1 MKLRDKLHIDIEE
14 FFSTGKFDHL
24 KLGKSKEWVI
34 NNFPDP
40 DGYDDEE
47 DILND
52 DIWTYGNVELHF
64 YKEEL
69 VLIYSEGITN
79 LNGGD
84 SIDIRKGILGSDRE
98 CDLNRIMSYLN
109 QRHIDFRKK
118 THNVGSYSIDLILE
132 SGVKLAFQL
141 EQNDIEGHEMFL
153 ERCKTTNQDD
163 FKLVTF
169 SLTND

>member
-40 DGYDDEE
+40 DDYEKE
-47 DILND
+47 DIFND
-52 DIWTYGNVELHF
+52 DIWTYGSVELHF
-64 YKEEL
+64 YKKEL

-98 CDLNRIMSYLN
+98 CDLNGIMSYLN
-109 QRHIDFRKK
+109 QRQIDFCKK
-118 THNVGSYSIDLILE
+118 TQSVGFYSIDLILE
-132 SGVKLAFQL
+132 SGVKLGFQL
-141 EQNDIEGHEMFL
+141 EQNDIE
-153 ERCKTTNQDD
+153 
-163 FKLVTF
+163 
-169 SLTND
+169 